1 MKKSAKPSKLK
12 QDSFE
17 IWLKIK
23 NGRKYFSI
31 HFCDFPFIAWSG

>member
-17 IWLKIK
+17 IWLKI